1 MNRKLL
7 ILGGIAV
14 LVLIGIVSYFCY
26 GRTSLKV
33 NLTKSDITIDFK
45 RGNLKLPKDE
55 AVELHTTVLNSD
67 EKEVLF
73 FRNLIEDKNLKKF
86 SWKGESLELE
96 EGRYVIH
103 SQLLKLTPLYTPEL
117 LFEKK
122 QKIRL

>member
-1 MNRKLL
+1 MNRKVL
-7 ILGGIAV
+7 ISGSIAV
-14 LVLIGIVSYFCY
+14 LVLIGVISYFCY

-33 NLTKSDITIDFK
+33 NLTQSDITIDFK

-86 SWKGESLELE
+86 SWKGERLELE